1 MIVSVFVFLCLFF
14 FKQKTAYEMRIS
26 DWSSDVCSSDLRDFL
41 QGAAITAAAFGLA
54 PELAQAAALER
65 AAQDQPGYYP
75 PALTGMR
82 GSHPGSF
89 EDAHALRDGPAFD
102 HVTDTGESYDLIV
115 VGGGISGLSTAHFF
129 RPAKGPTA
137 RILVLS
143 TPDDLAG
150 PTPP

>member
-1 MIVSVFVFLCLFF
+1 MNCRVERSREDFDCYLAIVRSQYGGVMSSGDEIGPNEARDLGMG
-14 FKQKTAYEMRIS
+14 ARI
-26 DWSSDVCSSDLRDFL
+26 DRRDFL

-89 EDAHALRDGPAFD
+89 EDAHALRDGTAFD
-102 HVTDTGESYDLIV
+102 NVTEIGRAHDLIDRKRFV
-115 VGGGISGLSTAHFF
+115 RERVCQY
-129 RPAKGPTA
+129 
-137 RILVLS
+137 V
-143 TPDDLAG
+143 
-150 PTPP
+150 

>member
-1 MIVSVFVFLCLFF
+1 MSSGDGIGPNEARDLGMG
-14 FKQKTAYEMRIS
+14 ARI
-26 DWSSDVCSSDLRDFL
+26 DRRDFL

-89 EDAHALRDGPAFD
+89 EDAHAPPDGTAFD
-102 HVTDTGESYDLIV
+102 NVTDTGEPE
-115 VGGGISGLSTAHFF
+115 
-129 RPAKGPTA
+129 RQ
-137 RILVLS
+137 R
-143 TPDDLAG
+143 
-150 PTPP
+150 

>member
-1 MIVSVFVFLCLFF
+1 MG
-14 FKQKTAYEMRIS
+14 ARI
-26 DWSSDVCSSDLRDFL
+26 DRRDFL

-89 EDAHALRDGPAFD
+89 EDAHALRDGTAFD
-102 HVTDTGESYDLIV
+102 NVTDTGETYDLIV
-115 VGGGISGLSTAHFF
+115 VGGGISGLSAAHFY
-129 RPAKGPTA
+129 RQAKGQTA
-137 RILVLS
+137 RILVLDNH
-143 TPDDLAG
+143 DDFGGHAKRNRTEEHTSELQSLMSNSYAVF
-150 PTPP
+150 